1 MRIAKRTLSVK
12 KSELQ
17 ELFNIPETVEITGVR
32 TGSDGSIEFQL
43 VSAGEVFVGGTQVT
57 IFQNED
63 HRNYRRIVLN
73 TLRNLQGDMARNF
86 LDRDYSK
93 IQGELP
99 ASSLSPLVST
109 EKELGLAMV
118 DTNEVIIPATKFAL
132 ADNVTLVNGVT
143 PATCVTTS
151 AFDGTESDKKE
162 Q

>member
-57 IFQNED
+57 VFQNEGY
-63 HRNYRRIVLN
+63 NTYRRIGLS
-73 TLRNLQGDMARNF
+73 TLHSLQGDMARNF

-109 EKELGLAMV
+109 EGLSMV

-151 AFDGTESDKKE
+151 AFEDTESDKKE
-162 Q
+162 K